1 MMLVH
6 PERMKHGS
14 TIFLATMFYG
24 STEKSGGEE
33 NTEENEQIK

>member
-1 MMLVH
+1 MLVH

-24 STEKSGGEE
+24 SEGEE
-33 NTEENEQIK
+33 NIEENEKTK